1 MSGSTGERV
10 AVVTAS
16 ARSLPAL
23 TYSIDEDMLAN
34 MTCTCP
40 PSGSTSAGT
49 RAAIRHVHEVDAGH
63 HFEQF
68 TENMVSGTDAAR
80 RHVDLAGIDF
90 GIGDEFGD
98 RLDWHRGIH
107 LYDKR
112 VASNACNRRDVA
124 DKIELEIFVERRVT
138 RVWKTSLH
146 HKLNLLGYC
155 PGRAQVNRFADRI

>member
-1 MSGSTGERV
+1 MSLYQAGGTLHSTNQ
-10 AVVTAS
+10 VVTAS

-68 TENMVSGTDAAR
+68 TENMVSGTDAAMSR
-80 RHVDLAGIDF
+80 MKLK
-90 GIGDEFGD
+90 
-98 RLDWHRGIH
+98 L
-107 LYDKR
+107 
-112 VASNACNRRDVA
+112 
-124 DKIELEIFVERRVT
+124 
-138 RVWKTSLH
+138 SLS
-146 HKLNLLGYC
+146 
-155 PGRAQVNRFADRI
+155 